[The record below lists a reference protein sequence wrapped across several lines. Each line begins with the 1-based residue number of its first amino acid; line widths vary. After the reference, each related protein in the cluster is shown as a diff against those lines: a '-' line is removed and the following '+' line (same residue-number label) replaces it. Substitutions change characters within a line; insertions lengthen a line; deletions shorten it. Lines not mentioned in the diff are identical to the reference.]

1 MRSNLLLE
9 LKRVLKKGGAII
21 LLDSTPELYTN
32 EWASFST
39 KNFPENKTARS
50 GDVVK
55 VIMNDI
61 PDKRPVEDVIW
72 FPDDY
77 KALFESA
84 NLKLVETHKPLAR
97 IEGPYNWIME
107 TKIAPWIIYV
117 LQRDVV

>member
-21 LLDSTPELYTN
+21 LLDSTPELYIN

-39 KNFPENKTARS
+39 KNFPGNKTARS

-55 VIMNDI
+55 VIMNDV

-97 IEGPYNWIME
+97 IEEPYNWIME